1 MFLPIFPTPQFF
13 FAGER
18 IRQLLSRERVP
29 VNDHQ
34 RGRIQ
39 PG

>member
-1 MFLPIFPTPQFF
+1 MFLPIFPTPQLF

-18 IRQLLSRERVP
+18 IRQLLSRERTP
-29 VNDHQ
+29 ATIP
-34 RGRIQ
+34 GGLIQ